1 MYGSR
6 GLHKTQTIPIGGIM
20 TPPEGRPSGPGRWTV
35 HRCPRRESGVS
46 AAGLELLLATAVHI
60 VKLVSTVGVLAFAAI
75 ELILI
80 PATVRKED
88 IVTISAVENVLTLVY
103 AGQSVASV
111 APVENIVAFPADQL
125 VVAVRPTVEVVVA

>member
-6 GLHKTQTIPIGGIM
+6 GLHKTQTIPIGRIM

-75 ELILI
+75 EFVLT
-80 PATVRKED
+80 PATLRKED
-88 IVTISAVENVLTLVY
+88 IVTISAIENILTLVY
-103 AGQSVASV
+103 AGQGVASV
-111 APVENIVAFPADQL
+111 ASVENIVALPADQI
-125 VVAVRPTVEVVVA
+125 VVAVRPSVEDIVA